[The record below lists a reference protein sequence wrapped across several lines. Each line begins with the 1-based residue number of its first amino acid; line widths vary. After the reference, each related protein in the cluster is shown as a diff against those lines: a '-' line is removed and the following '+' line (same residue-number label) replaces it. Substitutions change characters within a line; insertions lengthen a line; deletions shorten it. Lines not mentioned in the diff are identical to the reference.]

1 MGKGKIFGYARVS
14 SKTQNAER
22 QIKELE
28 EYGCDEIFLD
38 MASGKDF
45 NRPEYIKM
53 KNKIRN
59 DDLLVVH
66 DLSRFGRNKDE
77 IINEWKEIMNRD
89 ADIAV
94 LNMPVLDTKQ
104 YRNFEGL
111 GKLVSE
117 IFLAVMS
124 WAVEDDRKRI
134 REAQREGIAIA
145 KEKGKFNGR
154 PLKYHADAKDPKDR
168 LIYREIICML
178 DNGESVQDISK
189 ATGVTRT
196 TIYNIIKREK
206 TTSDSN

>member
-1 MGKGKIFGYARVS
+1 MGYGKIFGYARVS

-22 QIKELE
+22 QIKELKD
-28 EYGCDEIFLD
+28 YGCDEIFLD
-38 MASGKDF
+38 VASGKDF

-77 IINEWKEIMNRD
+77 IINEWTEIINRD

-104 YRNFEGL
+104 YRNFAGL

-145 KEKGKFNGR
+145 KEKGKFKGR
-154 PLKYHADAKDPKDR
+154 PLRYHAEAKDPKDR
-168 LIYREIICML
+168 LIYREIITML

-189 ATGVTRT
+189 ETGVTRA

-206 TTSDSN
+206 TTSGSV

>member
-22 QIKELE
+22 QIKELK

-38 MASGKDF
+38 VASGKDF

-77 IINEWKEIMNRD
+77 IIDQWKEIINRD

-94 LNMPVLDTKQ
+94 LNMPILDTKQ

-117 IFLAVMS
+117 IFLSVMS
-124 WAVEDDRKRI
+124 WAVEDDRRRI
-134 REAQREGIAIA
+134 KEAQREGIAIA
-145 KEKGKFNGR
+145 KEKGKFKGR
-154 PLKYHADAKDPKDR
+154 PLRYHAEAKDPKDR
-168 LIYREIICML
+168 LVYREIIYMIE
-178 DNGESVQDISK
+178 NGESVQDISK
-189 ATGVTRT
+189 RTGVTRA
-196 TIYNIIKREK
+196 TIYNIINREK
-206 TTSDSN
+206 TTSGSN

>member
-1 MGKGKIFGYARVS
+1 MGKGKTFGYARVS
-14 SKTQNAER
+14 SKTQNASQ

-154 PLKYHADAKDPKDR
+154 PLKYHAEAKDPRDR
-168 LIYREIICML
+168 LIYRGPT
-178 DNGESVQDISK
+178 NK
-189 ATGVTRT
+189 
-196 TIYNIIKREK
+196 KRK
-206 TTSDSN
+206 TYAKQFST

>member
-38 MASGKDF
+38 VISGKDF

-53 KNKIRN
+53 KSKIRN

-66 DLSRFGRNKDE
+66 DLSRFGRNKNE
-77 IINEWKEIMNRD
+77 IINEWKEITVRD

-104 YRNFEGL
+104 YRNFDGL

-124 WAVEDDRKRI
+124 WAVEDERERI
-134 REAQREGIAIA
+134 KEAQREGIAIA
-145 KEKGKFNGR
+145 KANGKFKGR
-154 PLKYHADAKDPKDR
+154 PLRYHADAKDPKNR
-168 LIYREIICML
+168 LIYREIICMI
-178 DNGESVQDISK
+178 DNGESVQNISR
-189 ATGVTRT
+189 ATGVTRA

-206 TTSDSN
+206 TTCGSD